1 MMSSS
6 RRFRRRAMPD
16 GAALTGDRSGRARGA
31 CCERVASSLTF
42 AGGAAFCSCKSFA
55 ITRLG
60 ADIMNHANRLRPSS
74 GLLHSGLRGAMLA
87 GAAAVGFGA
96 SAQAASADQP
106 MSTVQEVVV
115 TAPHYVPTTNTSATK
130 IAIPLIE
137 TPQSITVINRDQID
151 VLNVQNLSQAVRY
164 TAGVAGENYGSDER
178 YDWLT
183 QRGFAPVEYINGLQ
197 APVNSNNNTGLDLW
211 GADSVEVLKGP
222 SGVLYGQTPPG
233 GLVNLTLRHPQAA
246 FSAELQGQYGS
257 FDDKQIAGDVTGSI
271 VGDGVLEGRLT
282 FLARDRDT
290 QTHGVNAKRFYI
302 APALTWNIDPD
313 THLTFL
319 SYFQDDK
326 IHGDGGG
333 FLPAK
338 GTYLPNPNGRIPV
351 DFNAGEPDYNRFNR
365 DQYSIGYEFEHKFSH
380 ALTIKQDLA
389 FSSNKDD
396 FHSLYGAGL
405 ESDNRTLDRYIF
417 VFPEDTKQLA
427 VDTRAEI
434 RGSTGPIDHVGL
446 IGVDVRDM
454 RYSTESGFAVG
465 PSIDLF
471 HPVYGQSI
479 TDPTLYP
486 YNREHMVETGVY
498 GQDEM
503 KYGQWRLTLS
513 AREDWLHT
521 TNLNAK
527 PLDDTAFTYRAGLN
541 YVFHNGVAPY
551 AAYSTSFLPTSGSD
565 FNNHPFVPS
574 TGNQI
579 ELGVKYEPRF
589 LPHDVKM
596 FNTLAVYD
604 LVQDHVLTNDPNHL
618 FYSLQ
623 TGQVEVKGV
632 ELESVARIH
641 ESLTFNFA
649 YAYTDSKVTKSLGF
663 DKGLPLAT
671 VSPHKVSALVD
682 YTWQQGPIRGFGL
695 GAGVRY
701 LSSALGDVTD
711 DPSSFASYGA
721 PVNFPTGDVTLF
733 DAMLHYNWEKWKIA
747 VNASNLFDKTYVQ
760 RCSTLAQ
767 CFYGLRRDVTVT
779 LDRKF

>member
-1 MMSSS
+1 LTSV
-6 RRFRRRAMPD
+6 D
-16 GAALTGDRSGRARGA
+16 GAG
-31 CCERVASSLTF
+31 
-42 AGGAAFCSCKSFA
+42 FCGCKSFA
-55 ITRLG
+55 KSRLG
-60 ADIMNHANRLRPSS
+60 DDIMNRANRLRPSS

-96 SAQAASADQP
+96 SAHAASADQP

-197 APVNSNNNTGLDLW
+197 APVNSNSNTGIDLW
-211 GADSVEVLKGP
+211 GAESVEVLKGP

-282 FLARDRDT
+282 VLARDRDT
-290 QTHGVNAKRFYI
+290 QANRVTAKRLYI

-313 THLTFL
+313 TRLTFL
-319 SYFQDDK
+319 SYFQGDK

-333 FLPAK
+333 FLPAQ
-338 GTYLPNPNGRIPV
+338 GTYLPNPNGKIPV
-351 DFNAGEPDYNRFNR
+351 DFNAGDPDYNRFNR
-365 DQYSIGYEFEHKFSH
+365 DEYSLGYEFEHKFSH
-380 ALTIKQDLA
+380 ALTLKQSLA
-389 FSSNKDD
+389 YSSNKDD

-405 ESDNRTLDRYIF
+405 QPDLQTLNRNIF
-417 VFPEDTKQLA
+417 VYPETTKQLA

-446 IGVDVRDM
+446 VGVDVRDM
-454 RYSTESGFAVG
+454 RYSNDFGFAWGAAV
-465 PSIDLF
+465 PTINVF
-471 HPVYGQSI
+471 HPVYGQ
-479 TDPTLYP
+479 TVVDPTLYR
-486 YNREHMVETGVY
+486 NTREHMVETGVY
-498 GQDEM
+498 GQDEL
-503 KYGQWRLTLS
+503 KFGQWRLTLS

-521 TNLNAK
+521 TNAGVK
-527 PLDDTAFTYRAGLN
+527 PVDDTAFTYRAGLN
-541 YVFHNGVAPY
+541 YVFHNGLAPY
-551 AAYSTSFLPTSGSD
+551 AAYSTSFLPTTGAD
-565 FNNHPFVPS
+565 FYNHPFVPS
-574 TGNQI
+574 TGNQV

-604 LVQDHVLTNDPNHL
+604 LVQDHVLTNDPDSVNHP
-618 FYSLQ
+618 FSSVQ

-632 ELESVARIH
+632 EVESVARIH
-641 ESLTFNFA
+641 ESLNFNFA
-649 YAYTDSKVTKSLGF
+649 YAYTDSKVTKDTYNAG
-663 DKGLPLAT
+663 KQLPVVA
-671 VSPHKVSALVD
+671 PQKVSALVD
-682 YTWQQGPIRGFGL
+682 YTWQQGWIRGFGL
-695 GAGVRY
+695 GVGVRY
-701 LSSALGDVTD
+701 LSSAYGDPANTL
-711 DPSSFASYGA
+711 
-721 PVNFPTGDVTLF
+721 PTGDVTLF

-760 RCSTLAQ
+760 RCSTLDQ